1 MTDGNIFFKKKKR
14 KIQEHM
20 KNKTQH
26 LMCVLVAQSC
36 PTVTPWTVAPQ
47 APLSMGFSRQE
58 YWSELP
64 CPSPGNL
71 PDPGIKPASPTSPAL
86 ADGFFT
92 STTLEATYQD
102 AVDKISCAVEFGKC
116 FPVGSL
122 RPVAHFIWVRN
133 IIQQENHLGLVFSL
147 WKGFQ

>member
-58 YWSELP
+58 SWSRLSF
-64 CPSPGNL
+64 PSPGDLTN
-71 PDPGIKPASPTSPAL
+71 PGIEPGPPAL
-86 ADGFFT
+86 QAD
-92 STTLEATYQD
+92 SLPSER
-102 AVDKISCAVEFGKC
+102 AV
-116 FPVGSL
+116 
-122 RPVAHFIWVRN
+122 N
-133 IIQQENHLGLVFSL
+133 SL
-147 WKGFQ
+147 WHVEVSAEAMGMAHGLSPLQSSNLFICRLSLPLQV

>member
-1 MTDGNIFFKKKKR
+1 
-14 KIQEHM
+14 M

-64 CPSPGNL
+64 CPSPGDFPN
-71 PDPGIKPASPTSPAL
+71 PGIEHASLMSPAL
-86 ADGFFT
+86 QVCSLPLPVPQKLF
-92 STTLEATYQD
+92 STIE
-102 AVDKISCAVEFGKC
+102 S
-116 FPVGSL
+116 
-122 RPVAHFIWVRN
+122 
-133 IIQQENHLGLVFSL
+133 
-147 WKGFQ
+147 